1 MFKTKKQKGLFT
13 ILVGVVLWFLPMVTG
28 LPNGLTMDAWH
39 MFAIFVATIVGYILT
54 PMPIGA
60 IALIAVGL
68 TGFLK
73 VLKPAAASNT
83 ARGGGIV
90 FPILRSLCSAFQSEP
105 EEGTQ
110 KKIGSYLIASTFQA
124 NCITSSIF
132 ITAVAPNLLV
142 VSLASE
148 TAGVSIG
155 WGQWALAMIVP
166 GLLALLICPLLVYKI
181 FPPEMKATP
190 DAPKIAAEKL
200 QEMGSMKG
208 NEKVVLFAFI
218 LALALWATSSFTGIN
233 ATMTA
238 LVCVG
243 VMLIGGAIEWED
255 VITEK
260 GAWNTLVWMG
270 GLMSLATGLNKSG
283 FIKWFADGVG
293 SNLDGVSWV
302 TALLVL
308 ALVNMYLHYAFASM
322 SAHVGAVY
330 AAFLTVAI
338 AAGAPPLLAALML
351 GCETGIMGGLTH
363 YATGSAPIFFGANYI
378 TQAEWWKVGFIVSIS
393 NMICFV
399 GIGMLWWKVIGLW

>member
-1 MFKTKKQKGLFT
+1 
-13 ILVGVVLWFLPMVTG
+13 
-28 LPNGLTMDAWH
+28 
-39 MFAIFVATIVGYILT
+39 
-54 PMPIGA
+54 
-60 IALIAVGL
+60 
-68 TGFLK
+68 
-73 VLKPAAASNT
+73 
-83 ARGGGIV
+83 
-90 FPILRSLCSAFQSEP
+90 
-105 EEGTQ
+105 
-110 KKIGSYLIASTFQA
+110 
-124 NCITSSIF
+124 
-132 ITAVAPNLLV
+132 
-142 VSLASE
+142 
-148 TAGVSIG
+148 
-155 WGQWALAMIVP
+155 MIVP

>member
-1 MFKTKKQKGLFT
+1 MIMK
-13 ILVGVVLWFLPMVTG
+13 
-28 LPNGLTMDAWH
+28 
-39 MFAIFVATIVGYILT
+39 
-54 PMPIGA
+54 A
-60 IALIAVGL
+60 IA
-68 TGFLK
+68 TNSLK
-73 VLKPAAASNT
+73 LGYTMAFTDFIISPATPSNT